1 MISKKPMIPRIK
13 SFSILDNYKML
24 VCFDDGKQV
33 NYDVGDDI
41 RSLSAFHPLVTQIG
55 LYKSAQLDKRRT
67 CIYWNEQIDLPS
79 DTIYQY
85 GLDIT
90 PANA

>member
-1 MISKKPMIPRIK
+1 MKDDKYPILTAFVNELKRI
-13 SFSILDNYKML
+13 FRDPGVAVIFIVATL
-24 VCFDDGKQV
+24 V
-33 NYDVGDDI
+33 Y
-41 RSLSAFHPLVTQIG
+41 PL
-55 LYKSAQLDKRRT
+55 LYKA
-67 CIYWNEQIDLPS
+67 IYWNEQIDLPS